1 VGVPI
6 KGFRQNGGGSALPA
20 IERINAFA
28 GFDFSKFAEER
39 EPFSFGKSSDGST
52 LSFDAETRTALA
64 KRGSRQELVAWR
76 QTCSG
81 VYKLHTTVCGL
92 YVGNTEQC
100 CCSFAND
107 CRRSECSNKPEGW
120 LVR

>member
-52 LSFDAETRTALA
+52 LSFNAETRTALA
-64 KRGSRQELVAWR
+64 RGGYSVVGQRLLQCDKSQSAC
-76 QTCSG
+76 TNCIPPFA
-81 VYKLHTTVCGL
+81 VC
-92 YVGNTEQC
+92 T
-100 CCSFAND
+100 
-107 CRRSECSNKPEGW
+107 
-120 LVR
+120 